1 MRSSQCW
8 RDSVIASLVA
18 SRFNNLNRLSIPIFF
33 VLVEATLI
41 TTSLLRGPLSWDGAF
56 YLFQLLDRQFWY
68 LTLYRL
74 INLPFQS
81 PALFASR
88 FTSNLKILDLIFSLS
103 YASVP
108 MIGLAMSYLIC
119 RKRQS
124 LFIWPALGICVVA
137 LPGIFLF
144 TSEAMMNVSLSW
156 PLILATLVGV
166 GVGEFALVA
175 MLAMAILVSHPN
187 SAFFFGLG
195 TVTAFVSA
203 KMSPFNRFRY
213 VGALA
218 LGLLCLGRLITPI
231 TEYERRQLAF
241 STLRT
246 SFRMAVRGFPL
257 ALLALTLL
265 AAILCLMQSRHR
277 KPQSSAADFALLGAV
292 IAAGLILVPWSIDP
306 HAWWKALDYRA
317 WFPLASGVLM
327 GACALDSWRKADQV
341 SLWQQRQAA
350 LIAIGGVFLIVL
362 SLQSLTWFRLTNRLL
377 DAMRGGGCISR
388 ARLAWTDQTP
398 VDHWSTAAYS
408 IVLQGRTPHSM
419 VLDGD
424 ACDEYAADGTVHI
437 LSLHRRRGGGWFDL
451 DQVRTDAQSSTPALR

>member
-1 MRSSQCW
+1 M
-8 RDSVIASLVA
+8 A
-18 SRFNNLNRLSIPIFF
+18 SRLDLNRLSVPIFF
-33 VLVEATLI
+33 VLVGAAVI
-41 TTSLLRGPLSWDGAF
+41 TTSVLGGPLSWDGAF
-56 YLFQLLDRQFWY
+56 YLFQLLDRQFWF
-68 LTLYRL
+68 LTLHRF

-108 MIGLAMSYLIC
+108 MIGLWVSYLIC
-119 RKRQS
+119 RKRPS
-124 LFIWPALGICVVA
+124 LFIWPALGICIVA
-137 LPGIFLF
+137 LPGILLF
-144 TSEAMMNVSLSW
+144 TSEGMMNVSLSW

-166 GVGEFALVA
+166 GVGEFVLVA
-175 MLAMAILVSHPN
+175 MLAMAILVSHPS

-195 TVTAFVSA
+195 TVTALVSA
-203 KMSPFNRFRY
+203 KMSPFSRVRY
-213 VGALA
+213 AGAFA

-246 SFRMAVRGFPL
+246 SYKMAVRGFPL

-265 AAILCLMQSRHR
+265 AAILCLMQSRER
-277 KPQSSAADFALLGAV
+277 KARRRPASDFAADFALFGAIV
-292 IAAGLILVPWSIDP
+292 SAGLVLVPWSIDP

-327 GACALDSWRKADQV
+327 GASALDSWREADRA
-341 SLWQQRQAA
+341 SLRRQRQPA
-350 LIAIGGVFLIVL
+350 LIAIGAVFLIVL
-362 SLQSLTWFRLTNRLL
+362 SLQSLTWFRLTDRLL

-388 ARLAWTDQTP
+388 AGLAWTEQTP
-398 VDHWSTAAYS
+398 FDHWSTAAYS
-408 IVLQGRTPHSM
+408 IILQERTPHSM

-437 LSLHRRRGGGWFDL
+437 LSIHRRRGSGWFDL
-451 DQVRTDAQSSTPALR
+451 DQVRTDAQPSTSVLR